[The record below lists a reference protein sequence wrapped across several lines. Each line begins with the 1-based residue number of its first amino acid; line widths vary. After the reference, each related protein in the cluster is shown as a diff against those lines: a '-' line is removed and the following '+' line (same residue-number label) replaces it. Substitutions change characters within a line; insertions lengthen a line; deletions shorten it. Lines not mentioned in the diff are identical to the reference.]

1 MIRNVLCWL
10 ESTALRDPG
19 HPAFEDGSTALSYQ
33 QLLTRAQEVG
43 SFLHERI
50 SPQSPVL
57 VLMDKS
63 PDCIAAMLGAV
74 YAGCFYT
81 PVDPAMPLT
90 RMQLIAGVLKP
101 ACILCSARYR
111 ETAEKLAAV
120 PVHVMEDVPCRIDQL
135 GLTEVRHAHIDSD
148 LLYVLFTSGSTGV
161 PKGVAITHRSVIDFI
176 EWACDALDVTADCR
190 FGNQA
195 PLYFDNS
202 VLDIYCA
209 IRMGACVHFIP
220 RRYFTFPGKMTAYLK
235 EADINTLF
243 WVPSALTGVAAS
255 GALTACVPEQLERVW
270 FCGETMPCKTLN
282 AWKAVLPHARFVNMY
297 GPTEIT
303 DVCTWFPVE
312 RDFADEDVLPIGFP
326 CANTRI
332 ILDEGEICVAGTC
345 LSPGYYNAPEQT
357 ARAFVRNPHRP
368 QVVEMM
374 YRTGDLGAYND
385 RGELMFLGRRDGQIK
400 RQGYRIELSEIES
413 ALCAHGQ
420 VDEGCVLYDGRLEKI
435 VAYYAGSAEDKD
447 LRSHL
452 KERIPKYMMPDHLVL
467 RESLPK
473 TGNGKIDRVL
483 LKQEWEH
490 EHPVP

>member
-1 MIRNVLCWL
+1 MIRNVLAWL
-10 ESTALRDPG
+10 ENSALRPPG
-19 HPAFEDGSTALSYQ
+19 HPAFEDGSHALTYQ

-43 SFLHERI
+43 SFLHGRVK
-50 SPQSPVL
+50 PQSPVL

-90 RMQLIAGVLKP
+90 RMQLIAGVLQP
-101 ACILCSARYR
+101 ACILCEGRYR
-111 ETAEKLAAV
+111 DVAEKLADA
-120 PVHVMEDVPCRIDQL
+120 PVFLLEDVPCAIDQL
-135 GLTEVRHAHIDSD
+135 ALAEVRRHHIDND

-161 PKGVAITHRSVIDFI
+161 PKGVAITHRSVADFI
-176 EWACDALDVTADCR
+176 EWACAALDITADCR

-220 RRYFTFPGKMTAYLK
+220 KKYFAFAGKMTEYLR
-235 EADINTLF
+235 DQHINTIF
-243 WVPSALTGVAAS
+243 WVPSALTGVANA
-255 GALTACVPEQLERVW
+255 GALEKCVPELERVF

-282 AWKAVLPHARFVNMY
+282 AWKHALPHARFVNMY

-312 RDFADEDVLPIGFP
+312 RDFADEDVLPIGYP
-326 CANTRI
+326 CGNTRI

-357 ARAFVRNPHRP
+357 ERAFVRNPYRP
-368 QVVEMM
+368 QVVELM

-400 RQGYRIELSEIES
+400 RQGFRIELSEIET
-413 ALCAHGQ
+413 ALCAHEQ
-420 VDEGCVLYDGRLEKI
+420 VKEGCVLYDARAEKI
-435 VAYYAGSAEDKD
+435 IAVFAGDAEDKP
-447 LRSHL
+447 LRAHL
-452 KERIPKYMMPDHLVL
+452 KERIPKYMLPDVFIH
-467 RESLPK
+467 REELPK
-473 TGNGKIDRVL
+473 TGNGKIDRVT
-483 LKQEWEH
+483 LKQAVIAE
-490 EHPVP
+490 